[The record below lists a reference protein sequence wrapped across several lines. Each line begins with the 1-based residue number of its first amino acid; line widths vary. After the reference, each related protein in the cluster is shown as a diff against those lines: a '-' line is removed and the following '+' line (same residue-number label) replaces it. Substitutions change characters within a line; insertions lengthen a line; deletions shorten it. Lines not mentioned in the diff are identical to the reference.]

1 MTKCGYLAVSI
12 QVSYSSLNK
21 VKKKIST
28 SNYLHMGS
36 CFPGEVAN
44 EWIDNAIIRRV
55 QVLPLVDHLQ
65 VQYDLKSW
73 LVTIIST
80 LDRNF
85 HVITVFSVSFFRT
98 SGVLVHDFHISHDW
112 NRLKPWRTLARSA
125 EMAGNR
131 KSPNGE
137 GEGFSQQKYSE
148 G

>member
-44 EWIDNAIIRRV
+44 EWIDNAIIIALDRV

-98 SGVLVHDFHISHDW
+98 SGVLVHDVHSSHD
-112 NRLKPWRTLARSA
+112 
-125 EMAGNR
+125 
-131 KSPNGE
+131 
-137 GEGFSQQKYSE
+137 
-148 G
+148 

>member
-28 SNYLHMGS
+28 SNYLHTCS
-36 CFPGEVAN
+36 CFPGEVVN

-65 VQYDLKSW
+65 VQYGLKSW

-85 HVITVFSVSFFRT
+85 HVIAVFSVSFFRT
-98 SGVLVHDFHISHDW
+98 SSVLVHDVHSSRD
-112 NRLKPWRTLARSA
+112 
-125 EMAGNR
+125 
-131 KSPNGE
+131 
-137 GEGFSQQKYSE
+137 
-148 G
+148 